1 MILSYANDVFSKLVL
16 SGFTEINLTK
26 LDVLSG
32 FPEVK
37 IGQKYTLNGKEVE
50 GMPASLAEYSSI
62 VVEYEVMPGW
72 TEDVSAVKKFEDL
85 PVNCQAYVLRL
96 EELIGVPIR
105 YLIPFILLFPFFYTF
120 LEQSLLNYSHY
131 FRLHRCYQ
139 YLLNRWIGVGPGRL
153 DLIEKK

>member
-1 MILSYANDVFSKLVL
+1 MVY

-37 IGQKYTLNGKEVE
+37 IGQKYMLNGKEVE

-62 VVEYEVMPGW
+62 VVQYEVMPGW

-85 PVNCQAYVLRL
+85 PANCQAYVLRL

-105 YLIPFILLFPFFYTF
+105 
-120 LEQSLLNYSHY
+120 
-131 FRLHRCYQ
+131 
-139 YLLNRWIGVGPGRL
+139 
-153 DLIEKK
+153 